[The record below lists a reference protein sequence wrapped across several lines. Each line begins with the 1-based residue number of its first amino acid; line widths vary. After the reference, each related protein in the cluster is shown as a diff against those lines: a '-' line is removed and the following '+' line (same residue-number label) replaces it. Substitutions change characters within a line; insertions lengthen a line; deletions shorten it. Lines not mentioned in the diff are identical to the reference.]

1 MSKKIID
8 LEPGDKIYY
17 INNAESPP
25 LQSWECQ
32 KAIKIGGSDLKIW
45 ESQFVNNFK
54 KKSVRFFTKK
64 KKELKKLNFE
74 EILNS
79 KKILDN

>member
-1 MSKKIID
+1 MKLKKQNRFY
-8 LEPGDKIYY
+8 LNG
-17 INNAESPP
+17 
-25 LQSWECQ
+25 CC
-32 KAIKIGGSDLKIW
+32 KAIKIGGFNLKIW

>member
-1 MSKKIID
+1 MNLKKQNRFY
-8 LEPGDKIYY
+8 LNGYY
-17 INNAESPP
+17 
-25 LQSWECQ
+25 
-32 KAIKIGGSDLKIW
+32 KAIKIGGFNLKIW

>member
-8 LEPGDKIYY
+8 LEPGDKIYHF
-17 INNAESPP
+17 
-25 LQSWECQ
+25 CF
-32 KAIKIGGSDLKIW
+32 KTIKIGSFNLKIW